1 MSDWERVMLESHGAS
16 IGWICGSSNGYA
28 AVSDSCTRKNIAPL
42 LCGMVRKY
50 IYIYGVYLKP
60 GMNTMY

>member
-1 MSDWERVMLESHGAS
+1 MDMLR
-16 IGWICGSSNGYA
+16 YLT
-28 AVSDSCTRKNIAPL
+28 VVPVKRKNIAPL

-50 IYIYGVYLKP
+50 IYIYIYGVYLKP